1 MDSSNVTLS
10 DSETTNAFIDTQI
23 KASSSNASSYKATAY
38 NSPDFTLNEPPNTGI
53 YIFDNGL
60 YTRILQPIINN
71 TERKILIRC
80 ALCSFN
86 KITQLKGFKSSNYVQ
101 HYQNKHPTVAYN
113 KATEKTK
120 TKIQNIP
127 SKNDFFNIS
136 LTTTDS
142 RKRARNDTIT
152 DFNDNEAYNKILN
165 FLIENNLSFNILES
179 STFKDLLSYY
189 NRLTPII
196 NRKKIKTILEKNY
209 NTEFLNLINDI
220 RLNIESNGTFS
231 LIFDLWTSNSQDAYF
246 GIILAYINNNFKL
259 KYKLIG
265 FEYLTES
272 HTADYIYNNFYKS

>member
-71 TERKILIRC
+71 TERKILIQC

-113 KATEKTK
+113 KTTEKTK

-127 SKNDFFNIS
+127 SKN
-136 LTTTDS
+136 
-142 RKRARNDTIT
+142 
-152 DFNDNEAYNKILN
+152 
-165 FLIENNLSFNILES
+165 
-179 STFKDLLSYY
+179 
-189 NRLTPII
+189 
-196 NRKKIKTILEKNY
+196 
-209 NTEFLNLINDI
+209 
-220 RLNIESNGTFS
+220 
-231 LIFDLWTSNSQDAYF
+231 
-246 GIILAYINNNFKL
+246 
-259 KYKLIG
+259 IG
-265 FEYLTES
+265 FT
-272 HTADYIYNNFYKS
+272 TVNPNPRAPGR